1 MLIKNLPEP
10 LDNWFIIIKFI
21 KKNLKMEKY
30 KLVLIKMKVVL
41 IYLSFEGDSFWTKV
55 RIEDYQHKD
64 VLETLEE
71 KELGIL

>member
-10 LDNWFIIIKFI
+10 FRQLLIIIKFI

-41 IYLSFEGDSFWTKV
+41 ILFIIWRRFILTKV
-55 RIEDYQHKD
+55 RIEDQHKD

-71 KELGIL
+71 KN